1 MTRGTKKIVYG
12 VFYLFIFGLIFYW
25 LFGGLII
32 KTPTCSDGIQN
43 QNETGIDCGGVCT
56 KCEITELAPLKQVG
70 DVRIFSLDSGKVILL
85 AELLNSNQFFSSDKF
100 LYSFVVYDVRNR
112 EIERVSGNDAIFAL
126 EKKFIFEPRISS
138 LIEDIG
144 KIELVISDVS
154 WKKAYEML
162 RPDVVI
168 SSGVETKKT
177 SQGVRVS
184 GNIKN
189 QSSVLASEVRITAIL
204 YDKYDIEVFP
214 GQTIVSD
221 LSGLDE
227 KPFIISF
234 PENKLI
240 TDEIDPSRTKIFIST
255 W

>member
-1 MTRGTKKIVYG
+1 MTRGVKKFVYG
-12 VFYLFIFGLIFYW
+12 ILYLCIFGLVFYW

-32 KTPTCSDGIQN
+32 KTPTCSDGTQN
-43 QNETGIDCGGVCT
+43 QNETGTDCGGVCT
-56 KCEITELAPLKQVG
+56 KCEITELVPLKQVG
-70 DVRIFSLDSGKVILL
+70 DIRTFPLDSGKVILL
-85 AELLNSNQFFSSDKF
+85 AEILNSNQFFSSDKF
-100 LYSFVVYDVRNR
+100 LYTFVVYDVRNR

-138 LIEDIG
+138 PTKDIG
-144 KIELVISDVS
+144 NIELVLSDVS

-162 RPDVVI
+162 RSDVVV
-168 SSGVETKKT
+168 SSGIETKKT

-189 QSSVLASEVRITAIL
+189 QSSILTSEVRITAIL
-204 YDKYDIEVFP
+204 YDQYDIEVFP
-214 GQTIVSD
+214 GQTIISD
-221 LSGLDE
+221 LSGLEE

-240 TDEIDPSRTKIFIST
+240 TDEIDTTRTKIFIST
-255 W
+255 R